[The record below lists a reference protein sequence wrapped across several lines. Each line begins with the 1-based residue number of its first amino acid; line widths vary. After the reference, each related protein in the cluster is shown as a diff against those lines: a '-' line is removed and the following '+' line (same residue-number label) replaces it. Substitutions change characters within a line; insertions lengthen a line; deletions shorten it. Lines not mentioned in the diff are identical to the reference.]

1 MSYLP
6 SRQSCDRQGGI
17 QLGPLRCYIKDTET
31 GAVLA
36 ASKRPTKLCPNGPD
50 PLTVLP
56 PSAMVSWVWRAA
68 KCQAVGRDVSAFHF
82 LEVPEIAQCREMS
95 TRSTR
100 NCEKRLQEIRDAAKA
115 EEWRQ
120 RVWASLEAEQ
130 RHHEEQQRHRA
141 EGWANLA
148 YLLEARKN

>member
-1 MSYLP
+1 M
-6 SRQSCDRQGGI
+6 
-17 QLGPLRCYIKDTET
+17 GPLRCYIKDTET